1 MVELEIY
8 FPWYINTALLVGFP
22 ILFALFFI
30 ILGKK
35 LHWFEDTV
43 IASVAISAFTG
54 ILIAMTLVFSIGETK
69 TYDNPIDAVNSG
81 YSLENAKFN
90 EAHFKNKIVQN
101 SDISQITL
109 HKVNVRFWD
118 NDDKQ
123 SKDLFEKF
131 SNGDLVRF
139 TGIKNGREVEGSVY
153 FTNDSI
159 HIIVDSTYIPTSDT
173 KNKSQDEII
182 IPTN

>member
-1 MVELEIY
+1 MVEIVVY

-43 IASVAISAFTG
+43 IAYVAISAFTG
-54 ILIAMTLVFSIGETK
+54 IIIAMTLVFSMGETK
-69 TYDNPIDAVNSG
+69 TYDNPIDALNSG
-81 YSLENAKFN
+81 YSIDKVKFN
-90 EAHFKNKIVQN
+90 EIVLKDKIIKE
-101 SDISQITL
+101 SDFSQITL

-139 TGIKNGREVEGSVY
+139 TGIKNGKTVEGNLY
-153 FTNDSI
+153 FTNDSV
-159 HIIVDSTYIPTSDT
+159 HITVNSVDDT
-173 KNKSQDEII
+173 KSQDEII